1 MYGDRRHQ
9 VKMPGGL
16 LFFDDKKVIDICS
29 QILYHITHRLDTAN
43 QEKRFDERRTE

>member
-16 LFFDDKKVIDICS
+16 LFFDDKKVTKTS
-29 QILYHITHRLDTAN
+29 HTLLVWEVLVR
-43 QEKRFDERRTE
+43 

>member
-16 LFFDDKKVIDICS
+16 LFFDDKKVIIK
-29 QILYHITHRLDTAN
+29 ILISVLKYCTILLIG
-43 QEKRFDERRTE
+43 